1 MTDITSGYPKTNLRE
16 EIDREDSVKDIKDY
30 YKSHESFLK
39 PRLEELREKLN
50 EFLK

>member
-1 MTDITSGYPKTNLRE
+1 MTDINSGYSKTNLRE
-16 EIDREDSVKDIKDY
+16 EVDDDSKVNMIADY

-39 PRLEELREKLN
+39 PRLEELRGKLN